1 MIAVFVA
8 ILIQTT
14 LIVLLASA
22 AVLLFRN
29 ASAAARHAV
38 WTTAVLCILV
48 LPLMRSVAPAWKIR
62 PAAAARVALAIS
74 GNAVDEAPV
83 SAPANTAPL
92 PRFDWMFVWYGGTAI
107 ACARLLL
114 GFLRLRRIARKAQP
128 WPAALHPLPANV
140 RLLATRD
147 IDVPLTFGLFR
158 HVILLP
164 ESASDWPHDR
174 LRLILAH
181 EIAHVRRR
189 DCLTQLLAKLA
200 CAAYWFQPLAWYAA
214 AQLRKERERACD
226 DIVLSHGAK
235 SSDYAEHLLGIIRSI
250 QTQGASIP
258 MAVSI
263 HSHDLQER
271 LKAVLKPQADRRAAS
286 WKLTA
291 AVALIAAC
299 VAIPLA
305 TMRAQTPSAS
315 ADISGAVSDAS
326 GAVVPRA
333 KVTAI
338 GLDTH
343 NREVAYTGP
352 VGQYEFR
359 NIPAGRYSIEVRAP
373 GFAVSQKEVLLTAG
387 QPVAVNPVLEIGDV
401 SENVD
406 VVAPQPATAQPQPQ
420 GIPQR
425 IRVGGNVQATK
436 LVYRVPPVYPQHAAE
451 TGIHGVVVLQGVIST
466 DGSLLSLAS
475 LSKSADA
482 ELVQA
487 ARDAVSQWRYQPT
500 LLNGEPVEVVTTI
513 TVNFKLESAGQESR
527 PRASAKAANRF

>member
-1 MIAVFVA
+1 
-8 ILIQTT
+8 
-14 LIVLLASA
+14 
-22 AVLLFRN
+22 
-29 ASAAARHAV
+29 
-38 WTTAVLCILV
+38 
-48 LPLMRSVAPAWKIR
+48 
-62 PAAAARVALAIS
+62 
-74 GNAVDEAPV
+74 
-83 SAPANTAPL
+83 
-92 PRFDWMFVWYGGTAI
+92 
-107 ACARLLL
+107 
-114 GFLRLRRIARKAQP
+114 
-128 WPAALHPLPANV
+128 
-140 RLLATRD
+140 
-147 IDVPLTFGLFR
+147 
-158 HVILLP
+158 
-164 ESASDWPHDR
+164 
-174 LRLILAH
+174 
-181 EIAHVRRR
+181 
-189 DCLTQLLAKLA
+189 
-200 CAAYWFQPLAWYAA
+200 
-214 AQLRKERERACD
+214 
-226 DIVLSHGAK
+226 
-235 SSDYAEHLLGIIRSI
+235 
-250 QTQGASIP
+250 
-258 MAVSI
+258 
-263 HSHDLQER
+263 
-271 LKAVLKPQADRRAAS
+271 
-286 WKLTA
+286 
-291 AVALIAAC
+291 LIAAC